1 MSAIAIAVAM
11 NHLRAD
17 DDAQDMVQIYLDAAE
32 HAASQFMNRLF
43 FPDQAALTD
52 AQDDA
57 VFALAAARTA
67 RVAALAAA
75 DALEDCGERAVQ
87 VELIEATFAEAAGKC
102 AMAIRGIVLNPS
114 ITAACLLKLGH
125 LYEHHEDVVLSQA
138 PMAMPMGSQ
147 HLLQPFRIGLGV

>member
-1 MSAIAIAVAM
+1 MSVIGIEVAM

-32 HAASQFMNRLF
+32 NAASQFMNRLF
-43 FPDQAALTD
+43 FTDQAALTE
-52 AQDDA
+52 AQDTA
-57 VFALAAARTA
+57 VLALSEATTA
-67 RVAALAAA
+67 RDAALTAAEA
-75 DALEDCGERAVQ
+75 IQDCTARALRIRFIDAA
-87 VELIEATFAEAAGKC
+87 FAEEKANC

-125 LYEHHEDVVLSQA
+125 LFEHHEDVVLSQA

>member
-32 HAASQFMNRLF
+32 NAASQFMNRGIYA
-43 FPDQAALTD
+43 DQQMLGQAVD
-52 AQDDA
+52 AA
-57 VFALAAARTA
+57 VFALSEAGEART
-67 RVAALAAA
+67 AALAAA
-75 DALEDCGERAVQ
+75 EAIEDCDARELQ
-87 VELIEATFAEAAGKC
+87 VGFIEASYAEAKANC

-138 PMAMPMGSQ
+138 PMALPMGSQ